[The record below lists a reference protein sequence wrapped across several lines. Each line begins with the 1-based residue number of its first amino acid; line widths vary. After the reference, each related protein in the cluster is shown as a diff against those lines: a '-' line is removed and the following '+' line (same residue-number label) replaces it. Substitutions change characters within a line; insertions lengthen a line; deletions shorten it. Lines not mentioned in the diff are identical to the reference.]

1 VIDVRNSYEAEIGR
15 FAPEHG
21 AEYIDPKVRISKIV
35 ARCFPFIIDYIQMRV
50 STEFPQWAREH
61 IDELRDKQ
69 VLMYCTGGIRCE
81 RASAYMRA
89 LGHEKVYQLKGGIH
103 NYLQEYAD
111 KGGGLWI
118 GKNYTFDK
126 RLDAFSHSGCLNLCS
141 FQICSWCD
149 SRKPS
154 RSAKA

>member
-1 VIDVRNSYEAEIGR
+1 
-15 FAPEHG
+15 
-21 AEYIDPKVRISKIV
+21 
-35 ARCFPFIIDYIQMRV
+35 MRV

-89 LGHEKVYQLKGGIH
+89 LGHEQVFQLKGGIH

-126 RLDAFSHSGCLNLCS
+126 RFDDFSYAADGIYSLYSDSLTAQVLREIHKKPLNMMLQS
-141 FQICSWCD
+141 LKLSPQ
-149 SRKPS
+149 
-154 RSAKA
+154 